1 MDSIQGYDQ
10 TPSRLNLS
18 EAKVDNPLSTVSSA
32 KTSKEASESNVSLTD
47 LSKIGQNAKEA
58 QSEIRPDA
66 IARAQALLDDPGWL
80 NDRAIEALADK
91 LIDIEGIWPTSH
103 FSFLI
108 PVQYDKIAKSYKAQ
122 SVQTAT
128 PGKLVLM
135 LFDGYLK
142 FSATARR
149 GFDEE
154 DLTKKNEM
162 INNNLIKAQNIVT
175 ELQSSLDMS
184 VPGELPGT
192 LYRLYDYVLHQL
204 QQANLQKKVEP
215 IDEADKVIS
224 ELREAWAEML
234 TQNPDGRASGDQQ
247 SGSISLQ
254 AWLANFGY
262 RGKSFWAL

>member
-1 MDSIQGYDQ
+1 M
-10 TPSRLNLS
+10 
-18 EAKVDNPLSTVSSA
+18 
-32 KTSKEASESNVSLTD
+32 
-47 LSKIGQNAKEA
+47 
-58 QSEIRPDA
+58 
-66 IARAQALLDDPGWL
+66 
-80 NDRAIEALADK
+80 
-91 LIDIEGIWPTSH
+91 
-103 FSFLI
+103 
-108 PVQYDKIAKSYKAQ
+108 QYDKIAKYYKTQ
-122 SVQTAT
+122 SVQTAS

-142 FSATARR
+142 FTATARR
-149 GFDEE
+149 GFEE
-154 DLTKKNEM
+154 DDLTKKNET

-204 QQANLQKKVEP
+204 QQSNLQKKIEP

-234 TQNPDGRASGDQQ
+234 TQNPDGNPSGDQE

-254 AWLANFGY
+254 A
-262 RGKSFWAL
+262 